1 MEKKQG
7 IGFFE
12 KYLTI
17 WVALCIIIGIAVG
30 QWLPAIPQTLSKF
43 EYANVS
49 TITEGRFFCYILVPA
64 NNRKTDSCQSLDLS
78 DACSEVSCQS
88 DNILLSFFR

>member
-17 WVALCIIIGIAVG
+17 WVALCIVIGIAVG
-30 QWLPAIPQTLSKF
+30 QWLPG
-43 EYANVS
+43 N
-49 TITEGRFFCYILVPA
+49 PA
-64 NNRKTDSCQSLDLS
+64 NIKQ
-78 DACSEVSCQS
+78 A
-88 DNILLSFFR
+88 

>member
-30 QWLPAIPQTLSKF
+30 QWLPAIP
-43 EYANVS
+43 AN
-49 TITEGRFFCYILVPA
+49 IKQI
-64 NNRKTDSCQSLDLS
+64 
-78 DACSEVSCQS
+78 
-88 DNILLSFFR
+88 

>member
-30 QWLPAIPQTLSKF
+30 TMAPGNS
-43 EYANVS
+43 AN
-49 TITEGRFFCYILVPA
+49 IKQI
-64 NNRKTDSCQSLDLS
+64 
-78 DACSEVSCQS
+78 
-88 DNILLSFFR
+88 